1 MTQNWRLGFG
11 FALVTAIF
19 WGLLPFALKELL
31 AHLDAITI
39 TWFRFSAAAIIAA
52 LWYGRRSV
60 SAITRLLTPA
70 NLPLT
75 LATVAALLINYVL
88 FVYGLSFVTPPAA
101 EIIIN
106 TSPLLLLLG
115 SVLFFKE
122 AFAPRQWLGVL
133 LFSIGMLLF
142 FHHRLRDL
150 VSTEPDY
157 IFGLAI
163 VFLAG
168 VLWACYG
175 LGQKLILRKEKAN
188 DLLLLIYISGSLV
201 YLPFSSPLGIIE
213 FDGLLWAILL
223 FASLNTIIAYGSFGI
238 AMSNWDASRVS
249 AVICIAPLITLAF
262 GWLIDLVWPG
272 SVHVEPMDALN
283 WLGGLLV
290 VVGSSV
296 AALSGGV
303 NTSNAAQSK

>member
-1 MTQNWRLGFG
+1 MTTNWRLGFG
-11 FALVTAIF
+11 CALITAVF

-39 TWFRFSAAAIIAA
+39 TWFRFSAAALIAA

-60 SAITRLLTPA
+60 SAIKRLLSPA

-75 LATVAALLINYVL
+75 ILTVAALLINYVL
-88 FVYGLSFVTPPAA
+88 FVYGLSFITPPAA

-115 SVLFFKE
+115 SILFFKE
-122 AFAPRQWLGVL
+122 AFSPKQWFGVL

-175 LGQKLILRKEKAN
+175 MGQKVILRKERAN
-188 DLLLLIYISGSLV
+188 DLLLLIYVAGSLV
-201 YLPFSSPLGIIE
+201 YLPFTSPLGIIE

-249 AVICIAPLITLAF
+249 AVITVAPLITLGF
-262 GWLIDLVWPG
+262 GWFMNAVWPG
-272 SVHVEPMDALN
+272 SVHVEPLDALN

-290 VVGSSV
+290 VVGSSI
-296 AALSGGV
+296 AALSGGGTQA
-303 NTSNAAQSK
+303 NQKQST

>member
-1 MTQNWRLGFG
+1 MTQNWRRGLG
-11 FALVTAIF
+11 FALVTAVF

-39 TWFRFSAAAIIAA
+39 TWFRFSAAALIAIF
-52 LWYGRRSV
+52 WYGRHSV
-60 SAITRLLTPA
+60 SAIKRLLSPPQW
-70 NLPLT
+70 PLT
-75 LATVAALLINYVL
+75 LVTVAALLVNYVL

-115 SVLFFKE
+115 SILFFKE
-122 AFAPRQWLGVL
+122 SFAPRQWFGVL
-133 LFSIGMLLF
+133 LFSVGMLLF

-188 DLLLLIYISGSLV
+188 DLLLLIYIAGSIV
-201 YLPFSSPLGIIE
+201 YLPFSAPTGIME

-249 AVICIAPLITLAF
+249 AVITIAPLITLGF
-262 GWLIDLVWPG
+262 GWLMNAVWPG
-272 SVHVEPMDALN
+272 SVHVEPLDALN

-290 VVGSSV
+290 VVGSTI
-296 AALSGGV
+296 AALSGG
-303 NTSNAAQSK
+303 SNQTKAVQST